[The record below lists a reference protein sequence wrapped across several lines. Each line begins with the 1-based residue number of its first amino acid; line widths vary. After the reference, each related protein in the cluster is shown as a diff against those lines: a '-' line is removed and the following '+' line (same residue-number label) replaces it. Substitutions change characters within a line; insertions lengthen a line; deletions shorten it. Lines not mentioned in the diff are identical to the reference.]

1 MDKIDSL
8 LISSSAAAVGKSGRN
23 VRKTHWE
30 VAGKLP
36 GQLESELAVGMKAMV
51 TMNIA
56 TEADLAN
63 RARGKIVDIVLNP
76 IQYLIENLV

>member
-1 MDKIDSL
+1 VL
-8 LISSSAAAVGKSGRN
+8 LQWVKVAGMSAKH
-23 VRKTHWE
+23 T
-30 VAGKLP
+30 GKLP
-36 GQLESELAVGMKAMV
+36 GQFKSELAVGMKAMV